1 MTWAHTKRLSC
12 IDRRERT
19 LDSRRATIMLAE
31 RTAGV
36 RPDAVFGAAEPTC
49 CGMDKIR
56 GMIAG

>member
-1 MTWAHTKRLSC
+1 
-12 IDRRERT
+12 
-19 LDSRRATIMLAE
+19 MLAE
-31 RTAGV
+31 QTAGV